1 MVGAQSGYICDYYVQ
16 MALQAKNPNNRGR
29 VDQQL
34 GYLALHL
41 DELESLVEMWK
52 TKYGTVT
59 LDVGD
64 MDTSKALDL
73 RGATAKQIRKLT
85 IELTNPKI
93 IIQLKRKRAEIN
105 YQDNVSAKAAVHD
118 IITSLKPYKRWIPY
132 RKSSGLWIW
141 FATTVMFFL
150 VFAAKASA
158 PKSITGWQLLVFFS
172 AFLLMTAMLPLEFH
186 ALQSGTDARIIRA
199 TRSERSIGFER
210 NRSQWFISAISAVFG
225 IIIGYLLGK

>member
-1 MVGAQSGYICDYYVQ
+1 
-16 MALQAKNPNNRGR
+16 MALRAKNPNNSGR

-34 GYLALHL
+34 GYLTLHL
-41 DELESLVEMWK
+41 DELEGLIEMWK

-64 MDTSKALDL
+64 MSTGNPMDL
-73 RGATAKQIRKLT
+73 RGATGKQIRKLT
-85 IELTNPKI
+85 IELTSPKI

-105 YQDNVSAKAAVHD
+105 YQDNVAAKAAVHD
-118 IITSLKPYKRWIPY
+118 IITSLKPYKKWIPY

-141 FATTVMFFL
+141 VATTVMFFL
-150 VFAAKASA
+150 VFTAKASA
-158 PKSITGWQLLVFFS
+158 PKSITGWQLLFFFGS
-172 AFLLMTAMLPLEFH
+172 FLLMTAVLPLELH

-199 TRSERSIGFER
+199 TRGERSIGFER
-210 NRSQWFISAISAVFG
+210 NRSQWFISIISGVIG